1 MATPSRFPIQFD
13 PWFAVLSSSML
24 LFPSSAYVDVAGDRI
39 SVRMGWAFRSTFD
52 RARIAAVS
60 KYPRSIALTRG
71 VHGWRGKWL
80 VNGAGDGVVEI
91 ELEPEQRAYVLGLP
105 VGLRR
110 LLVSVADPGALVDA
124 LRPVA

>member
-1 MATPSRFPIQFD
+1 MATPSRFPIEFD
-13 PWFAVLSSSML
+13 PWYAVLSSSIL
-24 LFPSSAYVDVAGDRI
+24 LFPSSAYVDVTEDRI

-52 RARIAAVS
+52 RTRVAAVS
-60 KYPRSIALTRG
+60 KYPGSIALTRG

-91 ELEPEQRAYVLGLP
+91 ELEPEQRAYVLGVP

-110 LLVSVADPGALVDA
+110 LLVSVVDPGALVDA
-124 LRPVA
+124 LRPAA